1 MTLTKLLIYDGLID
15 QDNGTDQM
23 VGFAALEGA
32 DISIAAIAWGNGSF
46 CDERVERVFGLCFF
60 FRQK

>member
-46 CDERVERVFGLCFF
+46 CVNGSLFLFPTKMNR
-60 FRQK
+60 